1 VSLLSRHQCLAIN
14 KELDLFTLKT
24 EAQVREE
31 LIKIKGIGNW
41 TIDIYLMFSLQAPDL
56 LPLRM

>member
-1 VSLLSRHQCLAIN
+1 LP
-14 KELDLFTLKT
+14 LKT
-24 EAQVREE
+24 AQVREE

-56 LPLRM
+56 YRWAM

>member
-1 VSLLSRHQCLAIN
+1 LP
-14 KELDLFTLKT
+14 LKQQGT
-24 EAQVREE
+24 STG

-56 LPLRM
+56 LPLSDVGR